1 MRLFISDD
9 CWERLL
15 DLPKNIQSRVKDF
28 QRKFKENPYSHNI
41 NLEKIVS
48 FKDNNL
54 RTARVTNEYRA
65 IIGVLPGDE
74 FCLLYIDHHDE
85 AMDWAANKK
94 FVWNEFVSSFQIV
107 PVVQAAPVEVPPV
120 EIQSQNLP
128 FTKYSDEQ
136 LLKIG
141 VPEELLTLVR
151 SIKDIEDLDANEKR
165 LPSDIF
171 EHLFYLIDGSV
182 DITEIITEIEEG
194 KSAELN
200 SANNKRRFIEITND
214 EELDRMID
222 GDIEKWQI
230 FLHPSQRIVVESDY
244 KGSVKV
250 SGGAGSGKTVAALHR
265 LKKLSINAPSG
276 SILFTTFTNALVT
289 NIKQR
294 VVNLGVNQAACK
306 ISNIDE
312 VARSLAKQYGVIT
325 DEAVDLNFVNG
336 KKLWE
341 EIVDENTTEFS
352 PEFLYQEY
360 LDVIAYN
367 NLKCERD
374 YMHQSRIGRGTSLSP
389 KKRKEI
395 WSLVEIYR
403 ERKAESGYIDRADL
417 FNKLTDFLKH
427 ENIFPYQHIIAD
439 EIQDFSN
446 PELRLLRALVEEG
459 KDDLFMVGDPYQR
472 IYNNKGINFSAV
484 GINVRGK
491 RSRRLRV
498 NYRTTE
504 EIKRSA
510 VSLVKGIEYD
520 DFDGEKETLN
530 GYVSLMSGPKPE
542 YIVADSKEGEY
553 DNILSFINE
562 CIEAG
567 MNYKDIA
574 ISCSFK
580 DSLKS
585 YQTLLHNSK
594 IPYQNLTGSGS
605 YDKDGVVLSTLHN
618 MKGLEFKAVVIA
630 DVNESTYSYIP
641 AEIDRTDKVLM
652 NSFEKSKRSLY
663 YVAITRAMQRV
674 LITGTGRPCK
684 VFEGLKV
691 IKD

>member
-1 MRLFISDD
+1 MRLFISDN

-15 DLPKNIQSRVKDF
+15 DLPKSIQVRVKDF
-28 QRKFKENPYSHNI
+28 QKKFKENPYSHNI
-41 NLEKIVS
+41 NLEKIVT

-54 RTARVTNEYRA
+54 RTARVTDEYRA

-85 AMDWAANKK
+85 AMQWASNKK

-107 PVVQAAPVEVPPV
+107 PVVQTEPESIPIEDTPQMV
-120 EIQSQNLP
+120 LP
-128 FTKYSDEQ
+128 FAKYSDEQ
-136 LLKIG
+136 LLMIG
-141 VPEELLTLVR
+141 VPKELLPVVR
-151 SIKDIEDLDANEKR
+151 SIKDVDDLDAKEAQ
-165 LPSDIF
+165 LPTDIF

-182 DITEIITEIEEG
+182 DINEIIAEIEEG
-194 KSAELN
+194 KAAETN

-230 FLHPSQRIVVESDY
+230 FLHPTQRIIVETDY

-265 LKKLSINAPSG
+265 LHKLAKNAEHE
-276 SILFTTFTNALVT
+276 SILFTTYTKALVS

-294 VVNLGVNQAACK
+294 VINLGINQDACK
-306 ISNIDE
+306 IANIDE
-312 VARSLAKQYGVIT
+312 VAYGLAKQYGVIT
-325 DEAVDLNFVNG
+325 NEVVDLKYTNG
-336 KKLWE
+336 NKIWE

-367 NLKCERD
+367 NLKSERE
-374 YMHQSRIGRGTSLSP
+374 YMRQSRIGRGTSLSP
-389 KKRKEI
+389 KKRKDI
-395 WSLVEIYR
+395 WALVEIYR
-403 ERKAESGYIDRADL
+403 ERKSESGYIDRADL
-417 FNKLTDFLKH
+417 FNKLSDFLKREGIYPFKH
-427 ENIFPYQHIIAD
+427 VIAD

-459 KDDLFMVGDPYQR
+459 ADDLFMVGDPYQR
-472 IYNNKGINFSAV
+472 IYNNKGINFSAL

-504 EIKRSA
+504 EIKRAA

-530 GYVSLMSGPKPE
+530 GYVSLMNGPKPE
-542 YIVADSKEGEY
+542 YVVTGSKEEEY
-553 DNILSFINE
+553 NLILDFIKE
-562 CIEAG
+562 CVEIG
-567 MNYKDIA
+567 IKYKEIA
-574 ISCSFK
+574 IACYFK
-580 DSLKS
+580 DALKS
-585 YQTLLHNSK
+585 YQSLLHNNK
-594 IPYQNLTGSGS
+594 IPYQNLAGSGS
-605 YDKDGVVLSTLHN
+605 IDKDGIVLSTLHN
-618 MKGLEFKAVVIA
+618 MKGLEFKAVIMA
-630 DVNESTYSYIP
+630 DVNDSTFNYVP

-663 YVAITRAMQRV
+663 YVAITRAMQKV
-674 LITGTGRPCK
+674 LIVGTGKSCK
-684 VFEGLKV
+684 IFEGLKA
-691 IKD
+691 K

>member
-9 CWERLL
+9 CWEKLL
-15 DLPKNIQSRVKDF
+15 DLPKNIQLRVKDF

-41 NLEKIVS
+41 NLEKIVT

-74 FCLLYIDHHDE
+74 FCLLHIDHHDE
-85 AMDWAANKK
+85 AMAWASNKK

-107 PVVQAAPVEVPPV
+107 PVMNVEPIFV
-120 EIQSQNLP
+120 EQNSTPAIELP
-128 FTKYSDEQ
+128 FAKFEDEQ

-141 VPEELLTLVR
+141 VPEELIPLVKN
-151 SIKDIEDLDANEKR
+151 IKDIEDLDANEKK

-182 DITEIITEIEEG
+182 DIREIIAEIEEG
-194 KSAELN
+194 KAAELN

-222 GDIEKWQI
+222 GDLEKWQI
-230 FLHPSQRIVVESDY
+230 FLHPSQRIIVESDY

-265 LKKLSINAPSG
+265 LKKLSMSAEKE
-276 SILFTTFTNALVT
+276 SILFTTFTHALVT

-294 VVNLGVNQAACK
+294 IVNLGVNQDVCK
-306 ISNIDE
+306 IANIDE
-312 VARSLAKQYGVIT
+312 VARDLAKKYGVIT
-325 DEAVDLNFVNG
+325 DEIIDLNCKNG
-336 KKLWE
+336 KKIWE
-341 EIVDENTTEFS
+341 DIVDEFTTEFS

-367 NLKCERD
+367 NLSSERD
-374 YMHQSRIGRGTSLSP
+374 YMRQSRIGRGTSLSP
-389 KKRKEI
+389 KKRKDI
-395 WSLVEIYR
+395 WALVEIYR
-403 ERKAESGYIDRADL
+403 ERKSDSGYIDRADL
-417 FNKLTDFLKH
+417 FNKLTNFLKS
-427 ENIFPYQHIIAD
+427 ENLFPYQHVIAD

-446 PELRLLRALVEEG
+446 PELRLIRALVPEG
-459 KDDLFMVGDPYQR
+459 ADDLFMVGDPYQR
-472 IYNNKGINFSAV
+472 IYNNKGINFSSV

-510 VSLVKGIEYD
+510 ISLIKGIEYD
-520 DFDGEKETLN
+520 DFDGEKETLK

-542 YIVADSKEGEY
+542 YKVVNSKDDEY
-553 DNILSFINE
+553 EIILNFIKE
-562 CIEAG
+562 CQENGIKYSE
-567 MNYKDIA
+567 IA
-574 ISCSFK
+574 ISCYFK

-585 YQTLLHNSK
+585 YQSLLHTSK
-594 IPYQNLTGSGS
+594 IPYQNLAGHNVM
-605 YDKDGVVLSTLHN
+605 DKDGVVLSTLHN
-618 MKGLEFKAVVIA
+618 MKGLEFKAVIIA
-630 DVNESTYSYIP
+630 DVNESTYSYVP
-641 AEIDRTDKVLM
+641 MEIDRTDKILM
-652 NSFEKSKRSLY
+652 NSFDKSKRSLY

-674 LITGTGRPCK
+674 LITGSGIRCNA
-684 VFEGLKV
+684 LKG
-691 IKD
+691 I

>member
-28 QRKFKENPYSHNI
+28 QRKFKENPYGHNI

-107 PVVQAAPVEVPPV
+107 PVVQAAAV
-120 EIQSQNLP
+120 EIPAAEAQSPDLP
-128 FTKYSDEQ
+128 FTKFSDEQ

-165 LPSDIF
+165 LPTDIF

-182 DITEIITEIEEG
+182 DITEIIAEIEEG
-194 KSAELN
+194 KAAELN
-200 SANNKRRFIEITND
+200 SANNKRRFIDITND

-265 LKKLSINAPSG
+265 LKKLSANATPG

-294 VVNLGVNQAACK
+294 IVNLGVNQASCK

-325 DEAVDLNFVNG
+325 DEVVDLNFANG

-360 LDVIAYN
+360 LDVIADN

-374 YMHQSRIGRGTSLSP
+374 YMRQSRIGRGSSLSP

-403 ERKAESGYIDRADL
+403 ERKADSGYIDRADL

-427 ENIFPYQHIIAD
+427 ENIFPYQHVIAD

-446 PELRLLRALVEEG
+446 PELRLLRALVKEG
-459 KDDLFMVGDPYQR
+459 EDDLFMVGDPYQR

-542 YIVADSKEGEY
+542 YKVADSKEEEY
-553 DNILSFINE
+553 DSILSFINE

-641 AEIDRTDKVLM
+641 SEIDRTDKVLM

-684 VFEGLKV
+684 VFEGLKA

>member
-9 CWERLL
+9 CWEKLL
-15 DLPKNIQSRVKDF
+15 DLPKNIQLRVKDF

-41 NLEKIVS
+41 NLEKIVT

-65 IIGVLPGDE
+65 IIGVLPGEE
-74 FCLLYIDHHDE
+74 FCLLHIDHHDE
-85 AMDWAANKK
+85 AMAWASNKK

-107 PVVQAAPVEVPPV
+107 PVMNVEPTVVEQNTAPTIE
-120 EIQSQNLP
+120 LP
-128 FTKYSDEQ
+128 FAKFEDEQ

-141 VPEELLTLVR
+141 VPEELISLVKN
-151 SIKDIEDLDANEKR
+151 IKDIEDLDANEKK

-182 DITEIITEIEEG
+182 DIRDIITEIEEG
-194 KSAELN
+194 KAAELN

-222 GDIEKWQI
+222 GDLEKWQI
-230 FLHPSQRIVVESDY
+230 FLHPSQRIIVESDY

-265 LKKLSINAPSG
+265 LKKLSMNAEKE
-276 SILFTTFTNALVT
+276 SILFTTFTHALVT

-294 VVNLGVNQAACK
+294 IINLGVNQDACK
-306 ISNIDE
+306 IANIDE
-312 VARSLAKQYGVIT
+312 VARDLAKKYGVIT
-325 DEAVDLNFVNG
+325 DEIIDLNCKNG
-336 KKLWE
+336 KKIWE
-341 EIVDENTTEFS
+341 DIVDEFTTEFS

-367 NLKCERD
+367 NLNSERD
-374 YMHQSRIGRGTSLSP
+374 YMRQSRIGRGTSLSP
-389 KKRKEI
+389 KKRKDI
-395 WSLVEIYR
+395 WALVEIYR
-403 ERKAESGYIDRADL
+403 ERKSESGYIDRADL
-417 FNKLTDFLKH
+417 FNKLTNFLKS
-427 ENIFPYQHIIAD
+427 ENLFPYQHVIAD

-446 PELRLLRALVEEG
+446 PELRLIRALVPEG
-459 KDDLFMVGDPYQR
+459 ADDLFMVGDPYQR
-472 IYNNKGINFSAV
+472 IYNNKGINFSSV

-510 VSLVKGIEYD
+510 ISLVKGIEYD

-542 YIVADSKEGEY
+542 YKVASSKEEEY
-553 DNILSFINE
+553 EIIQKFIKE
-562 CIEAG
+562 CIENG
-567 MNYKDIA
+567 IKYSEIA
-574 ISCSFK
+574 ISCYFK

-585 YQTLLHNSK
+585 YQSLLHTSK
-594 IPYQNLTGSGS
+594 IPYQNLTGNNVM
-605 YDKDGVVLSTLHN
+605 DKDGVVLSTLHN

-630 DVNESTYSYIP
+630 DVNESTYSYVP
-641 AEIDRTDKVLM
+641 AEIDRTDKILM
-652 NSFEKSKRSLY
+652 NSFDKSKRSLY

-674 LITGTGRPCK
+674 LITGCGKRCK
-684 VFEGLKV
+684 TLMG
-691 IKD
+691 I

>member
-9 CWERLL
+9 CWEHLL
-15 DLPKNIQSRVKDF
+15 DLPKNIQLRVKDF
-28 QRKFKENPYSHNI
+28 QRKFKENPYGHNI

-74 FCLLYIDHHDE
+74 YCLLYIDHHDE

-107 PVVQAAPVEVPPV
+107 PVVQAASQKIPQV
-120 EIQSQNLP
+120 EIQSQYLP
-128 FTKYSDEQ
+128 FAQYSDEQ

-141 VPEELLTLVR
+141 VPGEFLSLVR
-151 SIKDIEDLDANEKR
+151 SIKDIEDLDANEKK

-171 EHLFYLIDGSV
+171 EHLFYLLDGAV
-182 DITEIITEIEEG
+182 DINEIISEIEEG
-194 KSAELN
+194 KAAELN

-230 FLHPSQRIVVESDY
+230 FLHPSQRIVVESKY
-244 KGSVKV
+244 KGSVKI

-265 LKKLSINAPSG
+265 LKKLSENAPAN

-294 VVNLGVNQAACK
+294 IVNLGVNQLSCR

-325 DEAVDLNFVNG
+325 DEVVDLNFTNG

-341 EIVDENTTEFS
+341 EIVDENMTEFS

-367 NLKCERD
+367 NLKSERD

-403 ERKAESGYIDRADL
+403 ERKAETGYIDRSDL
-417 FNKLTDFLKH
+417 FNKLTDFLRH
-427 ENIFPYQHIIAD
+427 ENLFPYQHVIAD

-446 PELRLLRALVEEG
+446 PELRLLRALVKEG
-459 KDDLFMVGDPYQR
+459 EDDLFMVGDPYQR
-472 IYNNKGINFSAV
+472 IYNNKGVNFSSV

-510 VSLVKGIEYD
+510 VSLVKGIDYD
-520 DFDGEKETLN
+520 NFDGEKESLS
-530 GYVSLMSGPKPE
+530 GYVSLLSGPKPE
-542 YIVADSKEGEY
+542 YKVADSKEEEY
-553 DNILSFINE
+553 NNILSFINE

-567 MNYKDIA
+567 IKYKEIA
-574 ISCSFK
+574 IACYFK

-585 YQTLLHNSK
+585 YQSLLHNSK
-594 IPYQNLTGSGS
+594 IPYQNLAGNGIC
-605 YDKDGVVLSTLHN
+605 DKDGIVLSTLHN
-618 MKGLEFKAVVIA
+618 MKGLEFKSVIIA
-630 DVNESTYSYIP
+630 DVNDSTYRFVP
-641 AEIDRTDKVLM
+641 ANMDQTDKVLM

-674 LITGTGRPCK
+674 LIVGTGTPCSLMENLI
-684 VFEGLKV
+684 V
-691 IKD
+691 